1 MRARLI
7 DGAVTIVVKNVW
19 LMMLEKFVRKFE

>member
-7 DGAVTIVVKNVW
+7 DGAVAIVVKKCMVND
-19 LMMLEKFVRKFE
+19 VRKICKEV

>member
-7 DGAVTIVVKNVW
+7 DGTVTIVVKKCMVND
-19 LMMLEKFVRKFE
+19 VRKICKEV

>member
-7 DGAVTIVVKNVW
+7 DGAVTIVVKKCMVND
-19 LMMLEKFVRKFE
+19 VRKTCKEV

>member
-7 DGAVTIVVKNVW
+7 DGAVTIVVKKCMVND
-19 LMMLEKFVRKFE
+19 VRKICKEV

>member
-7 DGAVTIVVKNVW
+7 DGAVTIVVKKCMVND
-19 LMMLEKFVRKFE
+19 VRKTSKEV